1 MSVPASL
8 ARAGVHCESNKV
20 VKMPTVDR
28 WLLPD
33 GIEEVLP
40 EEAARIEMLGV

>member
-1 MSVPASL
+1 
-8 ARAGVHCESNKV
+8 
-20 VKMPTVDR
+20 MPVQGLPTDR

-40 EEAARIEMLGV
+40 EEAARLEAPRRSLLRTSAA